1 MAPRH
6 ERFLAKLAAAV
17 DDLRTVALFEPG
29 KLLVVHETGLLADR
43 EEAAKMMGPVL
54 KAAKSRRDDDELD
67 GGLRDAAVGLLR
79 VLRLHDVDPAG
90 GAPEQVVARLPPALL
105 GEAPAESRGHLARLL
120 EAALA
125 AGLHGVGGDDLT
137 LLSDLLRDG
146 LPERH
151 LLILVERGVDPK
163 HPLVGALA
171 KRGAIVEAG
180 RLGFEK
186 KGGVA
191 GLEALVAELE
201 RETGARLARGAADEL
216 ARRTLRGEDARRG
229 GEAGAVDADS
239 AARFA
244 AEFRKLAALAEEGRI
259 DRALVAENIADRGEE
274 DVFKLLDAVGDGK
287 AADAL
292 AKIARRI
299 AGAEDPLLERLS
311 IFGMLAKFARQLT
324 AVAGAM
330 RACAVPAGE
339 TSYPRF
345 QQRIAP
351 RLQGEIEGVDVNPLR
366 GLHAFPLHRIYLAAS
381 RLAESEVM
389 ALPART
395 LETERRLKG
404 DSGEPDAALAAFV
417 VALAG
422 SPAGGEL
429 SSGPAGRGGSRARAA
444 GGGRS

>member
-1 MAPRH
+1 M
-6 ERFLAKLAAAV
+6 
-17 DDLRTVALFEPG
+17 ALFEPG
-29 KLLVVHETGLLADR
+29 KLLVVHESGLLADR

-54 KAAKSRRDDDELD
+54 KAAKSRRDDDGLD
-67 GGLRDAAVGLLR
+67 GGLRDAAVSLLR
-79 VLRLHDVDPAG
+79 VLRLHDIDPGG
-90 GAPEQVVARLPPALL
+90 GAPEQVVARLPAALL
-105 GEAPAESRGHLARLL
+105 GETPAESRGHLARLL
-120 EAALA
+120 EAAVA
-125 AGLHGVGGDDLT
+125 AGLQGVGGDDLT

-151 LLILVERGVDPK
+151 LLILVERGVDAQ
-163 HPLVGALA
+163 HPLVKSLA

-191 GLEALVAELE
+191 GLEALVGELE

-244 AEFRKLAALAEEGRI
+244 AEFRKLAALAGDGAI
-259 DRALVAENIADRGEE
+259 DRALVATHVADRGEE
-274 DVFKLLDAVGDGK
+274 DVFKLLDAIGDGS
-287 AADAL
+287 ASEAL
-292 AKIARRI
+292 AKIARRV

-311 IFGMLAKFARQLT
+311 IFAMLAKFARQLT

-330 RACAVPAGE
+330 RACEVVPGE

-351 RLQGEIEGVDVNPLR
+351 RLQGEIAGVEVNPLR

-381 RLAESEVM
+381 RFAEAEVL

-422 SPAGGEL
+422 SPAGEL
-429 SSGPAGRGGSRARAA
+429 SSGPAARAGSRARGA